1 MSIDRLTHLIAG
13 IILATALTLANT
25 VNPAWMWLAALPTFG
40 LFLDALT
47 GFCPMR
53 AILKATIKKPASA

>member
-40 LFLDALT
+40 LFLDAFT

-53 AILKATIKKPASA
+53 AILKAAIKAPAKG